1 MTSGS
6 VDMNLEIMDLLPKIM
21 GNADPVSYSKL
32 LPGVQTSGE
41 YNGGLHING
50 CENSHNM
57 ISVMDVPLYNVNHML
72 GFFSTFIP
80 THYSSMS
87 LYKVPESAGAPNR
100 LGGELMFRPNSR
112 RTDDRLSGSLQT
124 GLMFTQGTVKVP
136 TGKKSLLTASFRDTY
151 INLLYSS
158 WLTTD
163 RMTLLYSFFDSNVT
177 WRGELSDRDVVV
189 ADAYWGQD
197 KASVKDPGFVSDIR
211 CRWGNDA
218 ESLHWI
224 HKGRGDFRMKN
235 LLYRS
240 SNSNHLDLDHEQV
253 QLHAPSSITD
263 LGYKGSV
270 GWKHLG
276 LGADVLYHDMTL
288 QYPVL
293 SGTFNNQNKEIPVKD
308 AWEYS
313 ASADYS
319 YTFAECLSVNLGVRG
334 NMFVSNDD
342 TFRSLDPTLA
352 VTYYDTPAG
361 WSVSLN
367 LFQRHQYLFLTGYTD
382 LGLPTEYWIPA
393 DASLAPQ
400 YMRGVTLSGQVT
412 LGEGLTLNTSVY
424 FKKLYNQ
431 IEYYGSIIDI
441 LTTEFNLQDHIV
453 KGNGYNYGFDV
464 MLSKNSGRLTGWI
477 GYSYGRARR
486 RFDDFKTDVYY
497 PASHERV
504 HELDVVALYDTG
516 KRWHPSLTLVAAG
529 GTPFTAAE
537 SFYMLDRKMFVKYGE
552 FNANRMNPYIRL
564 DLSVNYDLNIRDGR
578 FVKSH
583 GLNLS
588 LYNVLCR
595 TNDLGYRLKVYKDNF
610 FYHPV
615 SFMSL
620 VLPSISYYCTF

>member
-1 MTSGS
+1 
-6 VDMNLEIMDLLPKIM
+6 
-21 GNADPVSYSKL
+21 
-32 LPGVQTSGE
+32 
-41 YNGGLHING
+41 
-50 CENSHNM
+50 
-57 ISVMDVPLYNVNHML
+57 
-72 GFFSTFIP
+72 
-80 THYSSMS
+80 
-87 LYKVPESAGAPNR
+87 
-100 LGGELMFRPNSR
+100 
-112 RTDDRLSGSLQT
+112 
-124 GLMFTQGTVKVP
+124 
-136 TGKKSLLTASFRDTY
+136 
-151 INLLYSS
+151 
-158 WLTTD
+158 
-163 RMTLLYSFFDSNVT
+163 
-177 WRGELSDRDVVV
+177 
-189 ADAYWGQD
+189 
-197 KASVKDPGFVSDIR
+197 
-211 CRWGNDA
+211 
-218 ESLHWI
+218 
-224 HKGRGDFRMKN
+224 
-235 LLYRS
+235 
-240 SNSNHLDLDHEQV
+240 
-253 QLHAPSSITD
+253 
-263 LGYKGSV
+263 
-270 GWKHLG
+270 
-276 LGADVLYHDMTL
+276 
-288 QYPVL
+288 
-293 SGTFNNQNKEIPVKD
+293 
-308 AWEYS
+308 
-313 ASADYS
+313 
-319 YTFAECLSVNLGVRG
+319 
-334 NMFVSNDD
+334 
-342 TFRSLDPTLA
+342 
-352 VTYYDTPAG
+352 
-361 WSVSLN
+361 
-367 LFQRHQYLFLTGYTD
+367 
-382 LGLPTEYWIPA
+382 
-393 DASLAPQ
+393 
-400 YMRGVTLSGQVT
+400 MRGVTLSGQVT

>member
-1 MTSGS
+1 
-6 VDMNLEIMDLLPKIM
+6 
-21 GNADPVSYSKL
+21 
-32 LPGVQTSGE
+32 
-41 YNGGLHING
+41 
-50 CENSHNM
+50 
-57 ISVMDVPLYNVNHML
+57 
-72 GFFSTFIP
+72 
-80 THYSSMS
+80 
-87 LYKVPESAGAPNR
+87 
-100 LGGELMFRPNSR
+100 
-112 RTDDRLSGSLQT
+112 
-124 GLMFTQGTVKVP
+124 MFTQGTVKVP

-163 RMTLLYSFFDSNVT
+163 RMTLLYSFFDSNIT

-263 LGYKGSV
+263 MGYKGSV

-293 SGTFNNQNKEIPVKD
+293 SGTFNNQNKEIPFKD

-367 LFQRHQYLFLTGYTD
+367 LFQRHQYLFLTGYTY

-552 FNANRMNPYIRL
+552 FNENRMNPYIRL